1 MSVSAMKQ
9 ALDLLETSWGNG
21 DEDTLK
27 YWNETAQ
34 VLRQAIAEA
43 EDAVAAEREA
53 CANVC
58 EDLIGTRAMARH
70 CADAIRARADDDIY
84 DVWVEQGTCQQN
96 RQVAPSGFECPRCG
110 HCCRVDWVGLHEHEL
125 QVLEYNDPSGERLK
139 LAKAVEAKLKE
150 RNVPQP

>member
-1 MSVSAMKQ
+1 MSISAMKQ
-9 ALDLLETSWGNG
+9 ALDLLETSWGDG
-21 DEDTLK
+21 HEDTLK

-70 CADAIRARADDDIY
+70 CADAIRARGE
-84 DVWVEQGTCQQN
+84 WVKTYCGGKPNYTT
-96 RQVAPSGFECPRCG
+96 PFECPRCG
-110 HCCRVDWVGLHEHEL
+110 HCCRVDWVGLTDEEISNL
-125 QVLEYNDPSGERLK
+125 FFNGDSSLGVKTMSASDVWLIKMTENLLREK
-139 LAKAVEAKLKE
+139 
-150 RNVPQP
+150 NVPQP